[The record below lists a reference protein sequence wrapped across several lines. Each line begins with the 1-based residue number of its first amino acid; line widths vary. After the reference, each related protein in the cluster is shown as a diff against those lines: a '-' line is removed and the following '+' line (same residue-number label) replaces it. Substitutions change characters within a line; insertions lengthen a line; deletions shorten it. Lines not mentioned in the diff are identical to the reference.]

1 VGNLVYYRYMNPA
14 VVAPDG
20 FDVVEFSAGS
30 SLLPEQRRILGSI
43 ARILQH
49 AAAHKH
55 FHGDSL
61 HLRALNDYITLTHS
75 KFR

>member
-1 VGNLVYYRYMNPA
+1 MNPA

-20 FDVVEFSAGS
+20 FDVVEFGVGS
-30 SLLPEQRRILGSI
+30 VLLPDQRRTLCSI

-49 AAAHKH
+49 SAAHKH
-55 FHGDSL
+55 FQGDSA
-61 HLRALNDYITLTHS
+61 HLRALNDYITHMHS